1 MVYLDSED
9 LCYRE
14 NVVIAK
20 AMSKYGSESYHTKQ
34 GSERVMSTYQKNI
47 KAINSSRS
55 EIHFSKLRVRK

>member
-20 AMSKYGSESYHTKQ
+20 AMSKYGSEFYHTNQ
-34 GSERVMSTYQKNI
+34 GSERVCPRI
-47 KAINSSRS
+47 
-55 EIHFSKLRVRK
+55 RKI

>member
-20 AMSKYGSESYHTKQ
+20 AISKYGSESYHTKQ

-47 KAINSSRS
+47 KAI
-55 EIHFSKLRVRK
+55 KL

>member
-20 AMSKYGSESYHTKQ
+20 AMSKYGSESYHTNQ

-47 KAINSSRS
+47 KAI
-55 EIHFSKLRVRK
+55 KL